1 VQFPEKS
8 LWLLLAVALSGEAQ
22 PSKNPSRDCKGAGSG
37 DPRSEIEG
45 PCQKRH
51 WTASYAA
58 DRRTATHCGIGLP
71 LLDSH
76 PGMREQSISM
86 ARKGKSKS
94 GKAGQKVRVA
104 FRRNRSKPARA
115 KDWSHLDDPRDESAD
130 ALPHSESVV
139 AKGDLSRKRTII
151 ESDEAAKGD
160 HAGIVVAMRG
170 LIAEVDDG
178 ERVWPCTVRRIL
190 RTRKIDER
198 NPVTVGD
205 RVHFSIEADAEGVL
219 NEGVIEAVEPRRG
232 TLVRIAGRRKHV
244 VAANVDQALI
254 VASVGIPS
262 LKPHLIDRY
271 IVAAGHGEIAP
282 IVCINKI
289 DLDAEADA
297 DAVLALYRE
306 LGYAALATSAQDGT
320 GIAALRGL
328 LAGQC
333 TAVAG
338 QSGVGKSSLLNAVD
352 PQLNLRVGEVIEETL
367 KGRHTTTTAQLLPL
381 CGGGYVVDTPGV
393 KSFDLSAV
401 PLAEIEAHFT
411 EFAAHIPN
419 CRFADCTHTHEI
431 KCAVKQAVESGEIT
445 EQRYESYV
453 RMFSE
458 RAGVACDDR
467 KPAGQHGYAVD
478 VGGVFPSHRGQRD
491 HRHW

>member
-1 VQFPEKS
+1 
-8 LWLLLAVALSGEAQ
+8 
-22 PSKNPSRDCKGAGSG
+22 
-37 DPRSEIEG
+37 
-45 PCQKRH
+45 
-51 WTASYAA
+51 
-58 DRRTATHCGIGLP
+58 
-71 LLDSH
+71 
-76 PGMREQSISM
+76 M

-254 VASVGIPS
+254 VASVGIPA

-431 KCAVKQAVESGEIT
+431 KCAVKQAVESGRSPSSAT
-445 EQRYESYV
+445 
-453 RMFSE
+453 
-458 RAGVACDDR
+458 RATSACS
-467 KPAGQHGYAVD
+467 ASG
-478 VGGVFPSHRGQRD
+478 RGSMR
-491 HRHW
+491 